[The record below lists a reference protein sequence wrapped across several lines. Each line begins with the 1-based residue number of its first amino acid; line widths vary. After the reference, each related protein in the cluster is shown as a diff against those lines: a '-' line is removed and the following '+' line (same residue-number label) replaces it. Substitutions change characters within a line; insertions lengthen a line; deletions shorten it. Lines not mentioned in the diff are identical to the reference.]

1 MEPAAAAAA
10 AHVLVFPWPLQGH
23 INCMHHLATALLD
36 AGLHVTFLHTHH
48 NLRRLA
54 TKPAPAPSQ
63 PRLRLL
69 SIPDGLPE
77 DHPRSVAH
85 LNDLMDSMRTT
96 GSAAYR
102 ALLLASS
109 SNKDGHPPVTCVI
122 ADGVMAFAVDVAE
135 EVGVP
140 AIAFRTASACSFLT
154 YLSVRRLVELGEFPF
169 PSDQPVSG
177 VPGMEGFLR
186 RRDLPRAP
194 RPAGSATDDCGV
206 DPMLLNMGECTV
218 HSGEARA
225 LILNT
230 SASMEGPALAQ
241 IAPHM
246 RDVFS
251 VGPLHVAAGTG
262 TKSTAPTASL
272 WREDDGCMAWLDGQQ
287 DRSVVYVSLGS
298 LTVISEEQLAEFLS
312 GLAATGYAFLWVLRP
327 DMVAGGTTS
336 LAAVKTLV
344 GEKARVV
351 HWAPQRDVLR
361 HPAVGCFLTHAGW
374 NSTLEAAYEGVP
386 MVCWTFFGD
395 QLINSRF
402 VDTVWQT
409 GVDIKDVCDRAVVEK
424 AVREAMESAQIR
436 AAAQAMARQL
446 RLDVAD
452 GGSSSSEIKRLVAFI
467 RDLL

>member
-1 MEPAAAAAA
+1 MGSMVAA

-23 INCMHHLATALLD
+23 INCMHHLAAALLD

-54 TKPAPAPSQ
+54 AHPAPSQ

-69 SIPDGLPE
+69 SIPDGLPD

-85 LNDLMDSMRTT
+85 LNELMDSMRTT
-96 GSAAYR
+96 ASAAYR
-102 ALLLASS
+102 ALLLDSS
-109 SNKDGHPPVTCVI
+109 SNKAADDGHPPVTCVI

-154 YLSVRRLVELGEFPF
+154 YLSVPKLVELGEAPF
-169 PSDQPVSG
+169 PSDQPVSS

-194 RPAGSATDDCGV
+194 CRLPAATDATDDCGV
-206 DPMLLNMGECTV
+206 DSMLLKMGECSA

-230 SASMEGPALAQ
+230 SASMEGAALAH
-241 IAPHM
+241 IATRM

-251 VGPLHVAAGTG
+251 VGPLHAATG
-262 TKSTAPTASL
+262 TKQTATTASL
-272 WREDDGCMAWLDGQQ
+272 WREDDGCMAWLDGQKDQ
-287 DRSVVYVSLGS
+287 SVVYVSLGS

-327 DMVAGGTTS
+327 DMVAGGTTG
-336 LAAVKTLV
+336 LASVKTLS

-351 HWAPQRDVLR
+351 EWAPQRDVLR
-361 HPAVGCFLTHAGW
+361 HRAVGCFLTHAGW
-374 NSTLEAAYEGVP
+374 NSTLEAAFEGVP

-402 VDTVWQT
+402 VDSVWKT
-409 GVDIKDVCDRAVVEK
+409 GVDIKDVCDSGVVERAVRK
-424 AVREAMESAQIR
+424 AMESGEIR

-452 GGSSSSEIKRLVAFI
+452 GGLSSSDIKRLVAFI
-467 RDLL
+467 REL